1 MIINHDRV
9 YSNEGYSLPAD
20 MWSVGIIVFAL
31 MGGRFPYKSVEPRAL
46 AEEARTTKLYFPE
59 KPWEGISESGAFY
72 FPSERQ
78 ENDAECD

>member
-1 MIINHDRV
+1 
-9 YSNEGYSLPAD
+9 

-59 KPWEGISESGAFY
+59 KPWEGISESGTFLLSFVRHDRMTLNATDFGL
-72 FPSERQ
+72 
-78 ENDAECD
+78 DMT